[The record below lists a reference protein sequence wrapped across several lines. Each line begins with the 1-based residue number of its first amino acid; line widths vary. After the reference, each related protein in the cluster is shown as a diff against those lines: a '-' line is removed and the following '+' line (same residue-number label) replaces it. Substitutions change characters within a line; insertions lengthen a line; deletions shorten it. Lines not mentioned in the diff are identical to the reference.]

1 MLTQEEVTQI
11 LQRLH
16 TELDTPL
23 EAPEDTLEEI
33 AALVYRCDSF
43 SYGGTV
49 AYGRH
54 IDVEYTYGD
63 CYEIHE
69 DTPLFQF
76 IGTLCE
82 LPQEVE
88 EDVPLYQGP
97 ADDEAEKF
105 F

>member
-1 MLTQEEVTQI
+1 MVSSNHTPNSGGQPVLTKEDAIQI

-23 EAPEDTLEEI
+23 
-33 AALVYRCDSF
+33 
-43 SYGGTV
+43 
-49 AYGRH
+49 
-54 IDVEYTYGD
+54 
-63 CYEIHE
+63 
-69 DTPLFQF
+69 FQF
-76 IGTLCE
+76 IGTLCK
-82 LPQEVE
+82 LPQEAE